1 MREQSTKKRE
11 HRMKEPTKIIV
22 AGVST
27 AALAAGGIGAGL
39 AYADTPTGGEPTTR
53 PTVTAT
59 SNPADTTPTTEPS
72 DKRDQNRDRRGPV
85 RRHLRFMARALHGEV
100 TLAGEKHQVI
110 AFQRGT
116 VEEASSTSV
125 TVKSKDGFVET
136 YLLSDDTKVRE
147 DRHDATVSDIDAADR
162 VLVVATKEDSSL
174 NARRVVVRD
183 D

>member
-1 MREQSTKKRE
+1 
-11 HRMKEPTKIIV
+11 MKQLTKIIV

-27 AALAAGGIGAGL
+27 AALAGGIGAGL
-39 AYADTPTGGEPTTR
+39 AHADPPTDEDPTTS

-59 SNPADTTPTTEPS
+59 SSPADTTPTAEPS
-72 DKRDQNRDRRGPV
+72 DERDQNRDRRRPP

-100 TLAGEKHQVI
+100 TLAGEKHRVI
-110 AFQRGT
+110 VFQRGT

-147 DRHDATVSDIDAADR
+147 DRQDAQVSDIDASDR
-162 VLVVATKEDSSL
+162 VLVVATKDDSTL
-174 NARRVVVRD
+174 NARRVVVRED
-183 D
+183 

>member
-1 MREQSTKKRE
+1 
-11 HRMKEPTKIIV
+11 MKELTKIIV

-27 AALAAGGIGAGL
+27 AALAGGIGAGL
-39 AYADTPTGGEPTTR
+39 AYADPPTDREPTTS
-53 PTVTAT
+53 PTMTPT
-59 SNPADTTPTTEPS
+59 SNPVDTTPTAEPS
-72 DKRDQNRDRRGPV
+72 DERDQNRDRRRPP

-125 TVKSKDGFVET
+125 TVKSNYGFVET

-147 DRHDATVSDIDAADR
+147 DRQDAKVSDIDSADR
-162 VLVVATKEDSSL
+162 VLVVATKDDSSL

>member
-1 MREQSTKKRE
+1 MREQSTTRRE
-11 HRMKEPTKIIV
+11 HRMKELTKIVV

-27 AALAAGGIGAGL
+27 AALAGGIGAGL
-39 AYADTPTGGEPTTR
+39 AYAGTPTDGEPTTS
-53 PTVTAT
+53 PTVRAT
-59 SNPADTTPTTEPS
+59 SSPADTTPTAEPS
-72 DKRDQNRDRRGPV
+72 DKRAQNPDRRRPP

-100 TLAGEKHQVI
+100 TLAGEKHRVI

-116 VEEASSTSV
+116 VQEASSTSV

-147 DRHDATVSDIDAADR
+147 DRQDAKVSDIDAADR
-162 VLVVATKEDSSL
+162 VLVVATKDDSTL